1 MSAIPKLRYTPEEYL
16 AIERNAEYKSEYLN
30 GEIFAMS
37 GASRKHNLIVGNI
50 SAALHG
56 QLRKRGYEVY
66 AGDMRVRVSDTGL
79 YTYPDLAIVCDAPRF
94 DDDMFDILLNPQVI
108 IEVLSKSTESY
119 DRGAK
124 FAHYR
129 TIESLSDYLLIS
141 QDKPMVEHYVR
152 QTGKSWLLS
161 EYVNSDDVICISS
174 VGCEL
179 AIADIYEKTD
189 V

>member
-1 MSAIPKLRYTPEEYL
+1 VSAIPKEHYTPEEYL

-37 GASRKHNLIVGNI
+37 GASRKHNLIVWNI

-56 QLRKRGYEVY
+56 QLRKRRYEVY
-66 AGDMRVRVSDTGL
+66 AGGMRVRVSDTGL

-129 TIESLSDYLLIS
+129 TIDSLSDYLLIS

-152 QTGKSWLLS
+152 HGKKSWLLS
-161 EYVNSDDVICISS
+161 EYANPDDVICISS

>member
-1 MSAIPKLRYTPEEYL
+1 MSAIPKQRYTPEEYL

-37 GASRKHNLIVGNI
+37 GASRKHNLISGNVY
-50 SAALHG
+50 AALHG
-56 QLRKRGYEVY
+56 QLRKRKCEIYT
-66 AGDMRVRVSDTGL
+66 GDMLVMVNDTGL
-79 YTYPDLAIVCDAPRF
+79 YTYPDIAIVCDAPRF

-129 TIESLSDYLLIS
+129 TIDSLSDYLLIS
-141 QDKPMVEHYVR
+141 QDKLLVEHYIR
-152 QTGKSWLLS
+152 HEKKSWLLS
-161 EYVNSDDVICISS
+161 EYVSLEDVIRISS

-179 AIADIYEKTD
+179 AIADMYEKTGI
-189 V
+189 

>member
-1 MSAIPKLRYTPEEYL
+1 MSAISKQRYTPEEYL
-16 AIERNAEYKSEYLN
+16 DIERNAEYKSEYLN

-50 SAALHG
+50 SAGLHG
-56 QLRKRGYEVY
+56 QLRKCRCEVY
-66 AGDMRVRVSDTGL
+66 AGSMRVRVSDTGL
-79 YTYPDLAIVCDAPRF
+79 YTYPDIAIVCDAPRF

-129 TIESLSDYLLIS
+129 TIDSLSDYLLIS

-152 QTGKSWLLS
+152 HAGKSWLLS
-161 EYVNSDDVICISS
+161 EYVNIEDVIRIRS